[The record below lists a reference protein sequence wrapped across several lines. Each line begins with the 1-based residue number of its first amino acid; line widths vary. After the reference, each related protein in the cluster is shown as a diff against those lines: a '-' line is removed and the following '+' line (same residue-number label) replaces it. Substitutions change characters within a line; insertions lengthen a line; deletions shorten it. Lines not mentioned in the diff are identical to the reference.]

1 MVKELIQARRPH
13 PCSHCSFCRMSN
25 AVSVLDLC
33 FGLNA
38 TLLDT
43 GSWLCFDE
51 RVSSSVDVRY
61 WRTVGRSG
69 CNYMYITKYL
79 DLLPSEASQVGIFV
93 EGNTSLFPKYQA
105 CVVIVVLEDS
115 FRWILIHSFF

>member
-93 EGNTSLFPKYQA
+93 EPVGHLSNINMTFLTMN
-105 CVVIVVLEDS
+105 D
-115 FRWILIHSFF
+115 FRFFGLGS